1 LGVETAVAG
10 TSRRPTEGEP
20 LSKIIGW
27 YQMLLRRVLAHFF
40 PEARLEQLGDRSVI
54 RLNPRRSGANF
65 RVSDDPGGL
74 GLEIE
79 WFRTPYLLQPGVPVP
94 FTTAERRLI
103 ETLAQVIDER
113 FRLLYEQ
120 DAELAPQ
127 EMLPYAFEDLA
138 VAVYL
143 KTPDASR
150 IPAALEAL
158 RLAALSTYENRR
170 VSTGVL
176 LLGTP
181 NDPTAPE
188 RRNPDEAPRYDAHLT
203 TLKSLHRIC
212 DGVNTVFLVD
222 RRGDLAWPV
231 DIHRW
236 ARETQGERRPTLPC
250 MCSRTYEPHARAT
263 RGGGHVALVLT
274 PAQEIRVFAHGTT
287 TFVYSNGR
295 WRLLDIPSCFGAW
308 AEAVGR
314 TRPSGLAGRIFQAA
328 LNLSEQRRGA
338 LFVVLRDPKLSMPQL
353 LAREDWMSP
362 FGTEEGEEQHPDDPD
377 ALSNRHVKWALHH
390 VVQGQNLPDLD
401 DAVLEAIAGI
411 DGAVVT
417 DRRGRLLSFGA
428 ILRVT
433 AETVLSPR
441 AVQGSR
447 TTAALAASFH
457 GPVLKVSEDG
467 YVAMY
472 LGGRRI
478 WEV

>member
-1 LGVETAVAG
+1 MMAVPA
-10 TSRRPTEGEP
+10 TSRRPTSEP

-40 PEARLEQLGDRSVI
+40 PEARLEQLSDRSVI
-54 RLNPRRSGANF
+54 RLNPHRAGANF
-65 RVSDDPGGL
+65 RVGDDPDGL

-79 WFRTPYLLQPGVPVP
+79 WFQTPYSLQPGVPVP
-94 FTTAERRLI
+94 FTPAERRLI
-103 ETLAQVIDER
+103 ETLGQVIDDR
-113 FRLLYEQ
+113 FHLLYDQ
-120 DAELAPQ
+120 DAELPPH

-138 VAVYL
+138 VAKYL
-143 KTPDASR
+143 DAPDLER

-170 VSTGVL
+170 MSTGVL

-181 NDPTAPE
+181 HDPTAPG
-188 RRNPDEAPRYDAHLT
+188 RQNSDQAPRYDAHLT

-236 ARETQGERRPTLPC
+236 ARETQGDGRPGGSC

-263 RGGGHVALVLT
+263 RTNGHVALVLT
-274 PAQEIRVFAHGTT
+274 PAQEIRVFAHGMIR
-287 TFVYSNGR
+287 FVYSNGR

-308 AEAVGR
+308 SEAVGR
-314 TRPSGLAGRIFQAA
+314 TRPGGLAARIFQAA

-338 LFVVLRDPKLSMPQL
+338 LFVVLRDPKLSMHQL
-353 LAREDWMSP
+353 LASEDWMIP
-362 FGTEEGEEQHPDDPD
+362 LDDDDDQHPDDPD

-390 VVQGQNLPDLD
+390 VVSGQNLPDLD